1 MADCCKPL
9 DTKFDRRS
17 AEKQLRQLRR
27 NGPSR
32 ETRLLIDALVEAG
45 VGGATLLD
53 IGGGPGAVQ
62 AGLFEAGAQRA
73 TSVDASAGYLEV
85 ARAFAAESGFGDRVD
100 YRHGDFVA
108 LADDIPVADVV
119 TLDKVICCYPDMRAL
134 VGRSAAS
141 AGRLYGAVYP
151 RDSMPAR
158 LSVRLANAWSRLTGS
173 EFRVFVHPER
183 EIDGVL
189 RERGF
194 ARRSSQ
200 RTLTWRIVVWERNAA
215 AAHG

>member
-27 NGPSR
+27 KGPAR

-45 VGGATLLD
+45 VEDATLLD
-53 IGGGPGAVQ
+53 IGAGPGAVQ
-62 AGLFEAGAQRA
+62 AGLFSAGAQRA

-85 ARAFAAESGFGDRVD
+85 ARAFAAESGYRDRVD
-100 YRHGDFVA
+100 YRHGDFVT
-108 LADDIPVADVV
+108 LADAIPPADVV
-119 TLDKVICCYPDMRAL
+119 TLDKVICCYPDMDAL
-134 VGRSAAS
+134 VGRSADR
-141 AGRLYGAVYP
+141 AGRLYGAVFP

-158 LSVRLANAWSRLTGS
+158 VSVRLANAWSRLTGS
-173 EFRVFVHPER
+173 EFRVYVHPETD
-183 EIDGVL
+183 IDGVL

-194 ARRSSQ
+194 APRSSQ
-200 RTLTWRIVVWERNAA
+200 RTLTWCIVVWERRAA
-215 AAHG
+215 APV